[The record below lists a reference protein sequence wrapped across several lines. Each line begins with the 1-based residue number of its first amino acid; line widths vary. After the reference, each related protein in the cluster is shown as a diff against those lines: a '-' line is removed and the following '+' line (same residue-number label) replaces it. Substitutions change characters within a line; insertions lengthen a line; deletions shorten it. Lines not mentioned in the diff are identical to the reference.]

1 MDICQACLK
10 PVTKL
15 VTRLRLGVTNILLMT
30 VWMFSPSKSPLTV
43 IGCIVSISR
52 VTHHVAMP

>member
-1 MDICQACLK
+1 MFVK
-10 PVTKL
+10 PFKFCNKDGNQTSI
-15 VTRLRLGVTNILLMT
+15 GNYQYLLMRL
-30 VWMFSPSKSPLTV
+30 WMFSPSKSPLTL